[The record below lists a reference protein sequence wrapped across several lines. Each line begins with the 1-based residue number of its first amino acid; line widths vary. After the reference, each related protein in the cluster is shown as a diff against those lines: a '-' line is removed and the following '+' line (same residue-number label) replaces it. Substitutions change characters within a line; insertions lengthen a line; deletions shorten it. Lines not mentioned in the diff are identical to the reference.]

1 MIIYLH
7 NSNGMELPTNW
18 TSLTTTLN
26 MVLLASQLTKL
37 FQPTITVYT
46 VLTARWAFIH
56 LFVFAWF
63 FFIRITRNLLL
74 LFGFLELFIYQCLIQ
89 YSIFISNDLLSM
101 RVFFSFLKHW
111 RQRGDRIRDI
121 SIISSTL

>member
-46 VLTARWAFIH
+46 VLTARSDIH

-63 FFIRITRNLLL
+63 
-74 LFGFLELFIYQCLIQ
+74 
-89 YSIFISNDLLSM
+89 IFYKNNEKFVAVVWF
-101 RVFFSFLKHW
+101 R
-111 RQRGDRIRDI
+111 
-121 SIISSTL
+121 